1 MAMLDSPGPVCPIC
15 GVVGL
20 KGRQI
25 SACSNR
31 CRATKSRRAR
41 VLVKT
46 EDGRILRDAL
56 VTLLDAAW
64 EMKVTLEAVLG
75 K

>member
-1 MAMLDSPGPVCPIC
+1 MLDSPGPVCPIC
-15 GVVGL
+15 GVPL
-20 KGRQI
+20 KGRQR
-25 SACSNR
+25 SACSGR
-31 CRATKSRRAR
+31 HRAAKSRQAR
-41 VLVKT
+41 VPIKA
-46 EDGRILRDAL
+46 ENGRVLRDAL